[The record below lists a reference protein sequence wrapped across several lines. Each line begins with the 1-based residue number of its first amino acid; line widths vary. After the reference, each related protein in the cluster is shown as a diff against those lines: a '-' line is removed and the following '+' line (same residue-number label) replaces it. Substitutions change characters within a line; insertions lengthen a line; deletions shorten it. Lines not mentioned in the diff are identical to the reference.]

1 MEPNPLYVL
10 LVLPALL
17 ILIITVG
24 ISGSIRARSERIE
37 QLREKVKALPLDEK
51 TREKRLKKFD
61 DICQRVSDYNTKI
74 RLLEKL
80 ASGERVSIKRVRR
93 ERKRYSNYSY
103 DYETN
108 FGYSSYG
115 YYSWEKDYHK
125 VPISGIASRITLG
138 HY

>member
-37 QLREKVKALPLDEK
+37 QLREKVKALPFDEK

-80 ASGERVSIKRVRR
+80 TRGKEVEIKKKGSIEPNELRNKKDDIMEMIILGILPRHPDRR
-93 ERKRYSNYSY
+93 NL
-103 DYETN
+103 
-108 FGYSSYG
+108 F
-115 YYSWEKDYHK
+115 
-125 VPISGIASRITLG
+125 
-138 HY
+138 